1 MTKIEHR
8 PGVGFREPLDM
19 NSLQPVPNTFVG
31 RTESTLLLPQSPEV
45 ERYASFIERGIPL
58 MDRLIVKEGIFAS
71 LDPLFKHFFS
81 RDQVFEIDA
90 IRRTNELLNLTKS
103 LPGLRN
109 VFEPLYEKSKAS
121 FFSFVMRTVIDYGDF
136 VHEED
141 PFTDSPNIDKTSD
154 FFARVN
160 GRYIN
165 RDSVD
170 AAPLILGQVPP
181 DPIAL
186 VEVQAEAW
194 QTLREWAEIHP
205 DSQFRRELRMHAD
218 RLKRA
223 FNSAFLTRDEKGFF
237 FAQGIDGKGRQ
248 IKNQTINV
256 GLCLWADF
264 NEESII
270 DDKFIPDV
278 ISRLLDP
285 AFFDEHAGIRTFE
298 RGQFEGYTGAYHRE
312 NDDQWPYATS
322 ATGVGIATFGQ
333 VEGANNVRKG
343 NVLLL
348 EYLKNFSETGVHDT
362 EEHKR
367 YNGGNGGAKHNGCY
381 RPYSEDGKVRACQ
394 WQGWN
399 IAWGVHDAVVLA
411 DESLKQ
417 AA

>member
-45 ERYASFIERGIPL
+45 ERYASVIERGIPL

-170 AAPLILGQVPP
+170 AAPLILGQVPR
-181 DPIAL
+181 L
-186 VEVQAEAW
+186 
-194 QTLREWAEIHP
+194 IHR